1 MVFLVWNLPVLL
13 FAIWDLKIL
22 YLRTMILKHSLLYIF
37 IMRITNFSLI
47 HNTTKMITQQI
58 VKNMATFA
66 KKKVST

>member
-22 YLRTMILKHSLLYIF
+22 YLRTMILKHSLLYIS
-37 IMRITNFSLI
+37 IMKTTNFSSI
-47 HNTTKMITQQI
+47 HNTTKMITQLI